1 MPTKERK
8 KKELSK
14 KAYLAKLDY
23 AANNPPAHVLERLHK
38 PSALGTSLCTKDFY
52 KWRGLTFDEHGQPI
66 KPRSVDAIRKENQAR
81 HNDKLEIVADLFST
95 YKWAWGKRGMA
106 KPIAYEIGCHADTVR
121 RYFRDFAR
129 GI

>member
-8 KKELSK
+8 IKEQLK
-14 KAYLAKLDY
+14 KAYQAKLDH
-23 AANNPPAHVLERLHK
+23 ATNNAPAHVIGRLHK
-38 PSALGTSLCTKDFY
+38 PSILGTSLCKKRLY

-66 KPRSVDAIRKENQAR
+66 KPKSVDAIRKSNLTR
-81 HNDKLEIVADLFST
+81 HDDKLKIVTNLFST
-95 YKWAWGKRGMA
+95 YKGIWGRRGMA

-121 RYFRDFAR
+121 RYFRDFPE